1 MTLETLQAEMIS
13 AMKNKNKTRKDTISS
28 LIGAVKK
35 TAIDKMCKDDITE
48 TLVNEVILKE
58 KKTVQEMIDTC
69 PVERTELLNEYTER
83 LKVID
88 EFAPKIVSDEAEVR
102 KIVNHLLAITDIQED
117 NKGAVMKA
125 IMPKLKGKVDMKIA
139 NKVLNEILQKS
150 GEV

>member
-13 AMKNKNKTRKDTISS
+13 AMKNKNKARKDTISS
-28 LIGAVKK
+28 LIGAIKK

-69 PVERTELLNEYTER
+69 PAERTELLNEYTER

-88 EFAPKIVSDEAEVR
+88 EFSPKIVSDEAEVR
-102 KIVNHLLAITDIQED
+102 KIVNYLLSITDIQED

-125 IMPKLKGKVDMKIA
+125 IMPQLKGKVDMKIA
-139 NKVLNEILQKS
+139 NKVLTEILQKS